1 MNYEEQI
8 MKIPSDANF
17 LKNKDISDIL
27 FAYLY
32 LVSYPDENGKM
43 KLNRYKFNGAKFFDM
58 DKRTYYKKLAAL
70 EDNKHIK
77 IENQMIEV
85 KCNRLKNY
93 CWIPRSTLE
102 VLVGSKIPNIIKVY
116 ISLMIFYENHTDS
129 WFTCKSLL
137 EQIGYSGM
145 KQSSNNKKIKEMLKY
160 LQDYDLI
167 DFKVEHCKEYNCFR
181 YKILKVNKGVK
192 KHEKNILDT

>member
-8 MKIPSDANF
+8 MKIPSDAKF

-43 KLNRYKFNGAKFFDM
+43 KLNRYKFNGAKFLGIN
-58 DKRTYYKKLAAL
+58 KRTYYKKLTAL

-102 VLVGSKIPNIIKVY
+102 VLVGSKMPNIIKVY

-145 KQSSNNKKIKEMLKY
+145 NQSSNNKKIKEMLKY

-167 DFKVEHCKEYNCFR
+167 DFKVEHCKEYECFR
-181 YKILKVNKGVK
+181 YKILKVNKEVK
-192 KHEKNILDT
+192 KHEKNILDI

>member
-8 MKIPSDANF
+8 MKIPSDAKF

-102 VLVGSKIPNIIKVY
+102 VLVASKIPNIIKVY

-192 KHEKNILDT
+192 KREKNILDI